1 MINTSAEYKEAI
13 LKNRVLHH
21 EAKIE
26 FVDGTVLT
34 PQDADLY
41 IFKISDNTSNTNS
54 FDIGAAIAK
63 QLELKIDNIEGVYR
77 EHNFSGAKI
86 TARVGLELSET
97 TEWLKKGI
105 FYAEPGT
112 LSGDTVS
119 VTALDSMTKF
129 DKSYTESKLQYPAT
143 LGQIVRDACS
153 VCNVSMSADIA
164 SFPQSNFVVTTR
176 PSDTSL
182 TFRQVLQCVGEIA
195 CLFFK
200 INEDDKLTANWYNTS
215 LLESKN
221 IKENTETVKIEDYT
235 GTIGTDDV
243 VVTGIKVVE
252 ESTTDSDTE
261 KNETEYLYGT
271 KGYVLEIKENKL
283 IQDGKGASV
292 AEFVGK
298 KVNGLTFRPLTIKCQ
313 GDPAIEAGDIAV
325 VTDRKGKEYKTILT
339 GATYTAKALQE
350 LLCGAV
356 SPERLSSTRY
366 SKATQVYRE
375 LRKTLTQQRSEFSK
389 ALEDLQGAMDEK
401 QGLYPV
407 TEKQEDGSNIL
418 YFCDKPTKK
427 ESKVVIKLNAKGWG
441 MSTDGGKT
449 WNAGVLVDGTTIT
462 KILNAVGINAD
473 WINAG
478 AITVKSQSGETIFSV
493 DVETGK
499 LIAKLAELGGWKVS
513 GTAIYKDIVSDN
525 TTYRVYFQPPAQSS
539 PDSTW
544 VLSCQQKTG
553 NGSFEGKFVLYSSGK
568 AKFGT
573 TIINP
578 DGSAQYGDIL
588 SISKTGIINSTTSGG
603 RCQLNGNSIYFG
615 VIKPYSDGWI
625 LKASSSERL
634 GIYHKDS
641 GGTDIIAAFQ
651 TGSTDNSEYNLIV
664 NQRAHFK
671 TYVKCQ
677 NLYADYINGKAPKSR
692 IVETENYDQRKLY
705 CYEMPTPLFGDVGEG
720 TLDDLGKCIIM
731 LDDIFSETIT
741 TSIEYQVFLQKEG
754 KGDIWVQ
761 EKNKNYFEVNG
772 TAGLKFAWE
781 IKAKQIEYE
790 YDRLEVFSDTDL
802 QEPEYEEQAAEMV
815 TNFYENLEVVQ

>member
-1 MINTSAEYKEAI
+1 MINTSAEYKKTI

-21 EAKIE
+21 ETKIE
-26 FVDGTVLT
+26 FADGTVIT
-34 PQDADLY
+34 AQDADLY
-41 IFKISDNTSNTNS
+41 TFKISDNTSNTNS

-63 QLELKIDNIEGVYR
+63 QLELKIDNIEGAYSER
-77 EHNFSGAKI
+77 NFSGAKI

-143 LGQIVRDACS
+143 LGQIVRDTCS
-153 VCNVSMSADIA
+153 ACNVSMSADIA
-164 SFPQSNFVVTTR
+164 SFPQNNFVVTAR

-182 TFRQVLQCVGEIA
+182 TFRQVLQYVGEIA

-200 INEDDKLTANWYNTS
+200 INEDDELTASWYNTS
-215 LLESKN
+215 LLESEN
-221 IKENTETVKIEDYT
+221 IKENTETVKVEDYT
-235 GTIGTDDV
+235 GTIETDDV

-375 LRKTLTQQRSEFSK
+375 LRKTLTQQQSEFSK
-389 ALEDLQGAMDEK
+389 ALEGLKNAMDEK

-418 YFCDKPTKK
+418 YFCDKPTRK
-427 ESKVVIKLNAKGWG
+427 ESKVVIELNAKGWG

-449 WNAGVLVDGTTIT
+449 WNVGTLVDGTTIT
-462 KILNAVGINAD
+462 KILNTVGINAD
-473 WINAG
+473 WINTG
-478 AITVKSQSGETIFSV
+478 ALTVKDDDGNIVLSV
-493 DVETGK
+493 DASTGK
-499 LIAKLAELGGWKVS
+499 LIARLAEIGGWGINSECMYKNVQVGNKQYVARITAPLKGNPT
-513 GTAIYKDIVSDN
+513 GTYII
-525 TTYRVYFQPPAQSS
+525 
-539 PDSTW
+539 
-544 VLSCQQKTG
+544 SCQERTLNDG
-553 NGSFEGKFVLYSSGK
+553 IWGSWILKFVLYGDGS
-568 AKFGT
+568 AKFGDNLK
-573 TIINP
+573 ILA
-578 DGSAQYGDIL
+578 DGAIHAYDDNGNLKTVID
-588 SISKTGIINSTTSGG
+588 KTGINHYENGNTIPYHYRTYRKSIHITKSSFSGGNTQYCYASGSVYISKNDLGLDEIIPAKYITVASNITNIASDSTTRIRS
-603 RCQLNGNSIYFG
+603 LVNLG
-615 VIKPYSDGWI
+615 VSADIKSVDSDGVTI
-625 LKASSSERL
+625 GYSVKCTFVHVSVKQESSS
-634 GIYHKDS
+634 
-641 GGTDIIAAFQ
+641 T
-651 TGSTDNSEYNLIV
+651 
-664 NQRAHFK
+664 
-671 TYVKCQ
+671 TYVGTYYPPSSINIEI
-677 NLYADYINGKAPKSR
+677 NLTY
-692 IVETENYDQRKLY
+692 
-705 CYEMPTPLFGDVGEG
+705 
-720 TLDDLGKCIIM
+720 
-731 LDDIFSETIT
+731 
-741 TSIEYQVFLQKEG
+741 
-754 KGDIWVQ
+754 
-761 EKNKNYFEVNG
+761 
-772 TAGLKFAWE
+772 
-781 IKAKQIEYE
+781 
-790 YDRLEVFSDTDL
+790 
-802 QEPEYEEQAAEMV
+802 
-815 TNFYENLEVVQ
+815 

>member
-1 MINTSAEYKEAI
+1 MINTSAEYKKTI

-21 EAKIE
+21 ETKIE
-26 FVDGTVLT
+26 FADGTVIT
-34 PQDADLY
+34 AQDADLY
-41 IFKISDNTSNTNS
+41 TFKISDNTSNTNS

-63 QLELKIDNIEGVYR
+63 QLELKIDNIEGAYSER
-77 EHNFSGAKI
+77 NFSGAKI

-143 LGQIVRDACS
+143 LGQIVRDTCS
-153 VCNVSMSADIA
+153 ACNVSMSADIA
-164 SFPQSNFVVTTR
+164 SFPQNNFVVTAR

-182 TFRQVLQCVGEIA
+182 TFRQVLQYVGEIA

-200 INEDDKLTANWYNTS
+200 INEDDELTASWYNTS
-215 LLESKN
+215 LLESEN
-221 IKENTETVKIEDYT
+221 IKENTETVKVEDYT
-235 GTIGTDDV
+235 GTIETDDV

-339 GATYTAKALQE
+339 GATYTARALQE

-375 LRKTLTQQRSEFSK
+375 LRKTLTQQQSEFSK
-389 ALEDLQGAMDEK
+389 ALEGLKNAMDEK

-418 YFCDKPTKK
+418 YFCDKPTRK
-427 ESKVVIKLNAKGWG
+427 ESKVVIELNAKGWG

-449 WNAGVLVDGTTIT
+449 WNAGTLVDGTTIT
-462 KILNAVGINAD
+462 KILNTIGVNAD
-473 WINAG
+473 WINTG
-478 AITVKSQSGETIFSV
+478 ALTVKDDEENIIFQVDINTKTVTVSGNIFLGNKDNKKGFLKILDKNGNVKTILDKDGIVHFDSENKSAPYHYRSEHCELRIRYKDFEGGGQEVCTASV
-493 DVETGK
+493 EFM
-499 LIAKLAELGGWKVS
+499 LAETSLSEEFLKYWMTYGSDAIKITASIKKIVSPGSPNVNGIYALGTFGTGDVDLYFDDVKTPCMKVNIECS
-513 GTAIYKDIVSDN
+513 YINYGFNNISPRYIAPNYVYLNVDIV
-525 TTYRVYFQPPAQSS
+525 Y
-539 PDSTW
+539 
-544 VLSCQQKTG
+544 
-553 NGSFEGKFVLYSSGK
+553 
-568 AKFGT
+568 
-573 TIINP
+573 
-578 DGSAQYGDIL
+578 
-588 SISKTGIINSTTSGG
+588 
-603 RCQLNGNSIYFG
+603 
-615 VIKPYSDGWI
+615 
-625 LKASSSERL
+625 
-634 GIYHKDS
+634 
-641 GGTDIIAAFQ
+641 
-651 TGSTDNSEYNLIV
+651 
-664 NQRAHFK
+664 
-671 TYVKCQ
+671 
-677 NLYADYINGKAPKSR
+677 
-692 IVETENYDQRKLY
+692 
-705 CYEMPTPLFGDVGEG
+705 
-720 TLDDLGKCIIM
+720 
-731 LDDIFSETIT
+731 
-741 TSIEYQVFLQKEG
+741 
-754 KGDIWVQ
+754 
-761 EKNKNYFEVNG
+761 
-772 TAGLKFAWE
+772 
-781 IKAKQIEYE
+781 
-790 YDRLEVFSDTDL
+790 
-802 QEPEYEEQAAEMV
+802 
-815 TNFYENLEVVQ
+815 

>member
-1 MINTSAEYKEAI
+1 MINTSAEYKKTI

-21 EAKIE
+21 ETKIE
-26 FVDGTVLT
+26 FTDGTVIT
-34 PQDADLY
+34 ARDADLY
-41 IFKISDNTSNTNS
+41 TFKISDNTSNTNS

-63 QLELKIDNIEGVYR
+63 QLELKIDNIEGAYSGR
-77 EHNFSGAKI
+77 NFSGAKI

-153 VCNVSMSADIA
+153 ACNVSMSADIA
-164 SFPQSNFVVTTR
+164 SFPQNNFVVTAR

-182 TFRQVLQCVGEIA
+182 TFRQVLQYVGEIA

-200 INEDDKLTANWYNTS
+200 INEDDELTASWYNTS
-215 LLESKN
+215 LLESEN
-221 IKENTETVKIEDYT
+221 IKENTETVKVEDYT
-235 GTIGTDDV
+235 GTIETDDV

-375 LRKTLTQQRSEFSK
+375 LRKTLTQQQSEFSK
-389 ALEDLQGAMDEK
+389 ALEGLKNAMDEK

-418 YFCDKPTKK
+418 YFCDKPTRK
-427 ESKVVIKLNAKGWG
+427 ESKVVIELNAKGWG

-449 WNAGVLVDGTTIT
+449 WNVGTLVDGTTIT
-462 KILNAVGINAD
+462 KILNTVGINAD
-473 WINAG
+473 WINTG
-478 AITVKSQSGETIFSV
+478 ALTVKDDDGNIVLSV
-493 DVETGK
+493 DASTGK
-499 LIAKLAELGGWKVS
+499 LIARLAEIGGWGINSECMYKNVQVGNKQYVARITAPLKGNPT
-513 GTAIYKDIVSDN
+513 GTYII
-525 TTYRVYFQPPAQSS
+525 
-539 PDSTW
+539 
-544 VLSCQQKTG
+544 SCQERTLNDG
-553 NGSFEGKFVLYSSGK
+553 IWGSWILKFVLYGDGS
-568 AKFGT
+568 AKFGDNLK
-573 TIINP
+573 ILA
-578 DGSAQYGDIL
+578 DGAIHVYDDNGNLKTVID
-588 SISKTGIINSTTSGG
+588 KTGINHYENGNTIPYHYRTYRKSIHITKSSFSGGNTQYCYASGSVYISKNDLGLDEIIPAKYITVASNVTNIASDSTTRIRS
-603 RCQLNGNSIYFG
+603 LVNLG
-615 VIKPYSDGWI
+615 VSADIKSVDSDGVTI
-625 LKASSSERL
+625 GYSVKCTFVHVSVKQESSS
-634 GIYHKDS
+634 
-641 GGTDIIAAFQ
+641 T
-651 TGSTDNSEYNLIV
+651 
-664 NQRAHFK
+664 
-671 TYVKCQ
+671 TYVGTYYPPSSINIEI
-677 NLYADYINGKAPKSR
+677 NLTY
-692 IVETENYDQRKLY
+692 
-705 CYEMPTPLFGDVGEG
+705 
-720 TLDDLGKCIIM
+720 
-731 LDDIFSETIT
+731 
-741 TSIEYQVFLQKEG
+741 
-754 KGDIWVQ
+754 
-761 EKNKNYFEVNG
+761 
-772 TAGLKFAWE
+772 
-781 IKAKQIEYE
+781 
-790 YDRLEVFSDTDL
+790 
-802 QEPEYEEQAAEMV
+802 
-815 TNFYENLEVVQ
+815 

>member
-1 MINTSAEYKEAI
+1 MINTSAEYKKTI

-21 EAKIE
+21 ETKIE
-26 FVDGTVLT
+26 FADGTVIT
-34 PQDADLY
+34 AQDADLY
-41 IFKISDNTSNTNS
+41 TFKISDNTSNTNS

-63 QLELKIDNIEGVYR
+63 QLELKIDNIEGAYSER
-77 EHNFSGAKI
+77 NFSGAKI

-153 VCNVSMSADIA
+153 ACNVSMSADIA
-164 SFPQSNFVVTTR
+164 SFPQNNFVVTAR

-182 TFRQVLQCVGEIA
+182 TFRQVLQYVGEIA

-200 INEDDKLTANWYNTS
+200 INEDDELTASWYNTS
-215 LLESKN
+215 LLESEN
-221 IKENTETVKIEDYT
+221 IKENTETVKVEDYT
-235 GTIGTDDV
+235 GTIETDDV

-356 SPERLSSTRY
+356 SPECLSSTRY

-375 LRKTLTQQRSEFSK
+375 LRKTLTQQQSEFSR
-389 ALEDLQGAMDEK
+389 ALEGLKNAMDEK

-418 YFCDKPTKK
+418 YFCDKPTRK
-427 ESKVVIKLNAKGWG
+427 ESKVVIELNAKGWG

-449 WNAGVLVDGTTIT
+449 WNVGTLVDGTTIT
-462 KILNAVGINAD
+462 KILNTVGINAD
-473 WINAG
+473 WINTG
-478 AITVKSQSGETIFSV
+478 ALTVKDDDGNIVLSV
-493 DVETGK
+493 DASTGK
-499 LIAKLAELGGWKVS
+499 LIARLAEIGGWGINSECMYKNVQVGNKQYVARITAPLKGNPT
-513 GTAIYKDIVSDN
+513 GTYII
-525 TTYRVYFQPPAQSS
+525 
-539 PDSTW
+539 
-544 VLSCQQKTG
+544 SCQERTLNDG
-553 NGSFEGKFVLYSSGK
+553 IWGSWILKFVLYGDGS
-568 AKFGT
+568 AKFGDNLKILADGAIHVYDDNGNLK
-573 TIINP
+573 TII
-578 DGSAQYGDIL
+578 D
-588 SISKTGIINSTTSGG
+588 KTGINHYENGNTIPYHYRTYRKSIHITKSSFSGGNTQYCYASGSVYIPKNDLGLDEIIPAKYITVASNITNIASNSTTRIRS
-603 RCQLNGNSIYFG
+603 LVNLG
-615 VIKPYSDGWI
+615 VSADIKSVDSDGVTI
-625 LKASSSERL
+625 GYSVKCTFVHVSVKQESSS
-634 GIYHKDS
+634 
-641 GGTDIIAAFQ
+641 T
-651 TGSTDNSEYNLIV
+651 
-664 NQRAHFK
+664 
-671 TYVKCQ
+671 TYVGTYYPPSSINIEI
-677 NLYADYINGKAPKSR
+677 NLTY
-692 IVETENYDQRKLY
+692 
-705 CYEMPTPLFGDVGEG
+705 
-720 TLDDLGKCIIM
+720 
-731 LDDIFSETIT
+731 
-741 TSIEYQVFLQKEG
+741 
-754 KGDIWVQ
+754 
-761 EKNKNYFEVNG
+761 
-772 TAGLKFAWE
+772 
-781 IKAKQIEYE
+781 
-790 YDRLEVFSDTDL
+790 
-802 QEPEYEEQAAEMV
+802 
-815 TNFYENLEVVQ
+815 

>member
-1 MINTSAEYKEAI
+1 MINTSAEYKKTI

-21 EAKIE
+21 ETKIE
-26 FVDGTVLT
+26 FADGTVIT
-34 PQDADLY
+34 AQDADLY
-41 IFKISDNTSNTNS
+41 TFKISDNTSNTNS

-63 QLELKIDNIEGVYR
+63 QLELKIDNIEGAYSER
-77 EHNFSGAKI
+77 NFSGAKI

-129 DKSYTESKLQYPAT
+129 DKSYAESKLQYPAT
-143 LGQIVRDACS
+143 LGQIVRDTCS
-153 VCNVSMSADIA
+153 ACNVSMSADIA
-164 SFPQSNFVVTTR
+164 SFPQNNFVVTAR

-182 TFRQVLQCVGEIA
+182 TFRQVLQYVGEIA

-200 INEDDKLTANWYNTS
+200 INEDDELTASWYNTS
-215 LLESKN
+215 LLESEN
-221 IKENTETVKIEDYT
+221 IKENTETVKVEDYT
-235 GTIGTDDV
+235 GTIETDDV

-375 LRKTLTQQRSEFSK
+375 LRKTLTQQQSEFSK
-389 ALEDLQGAMDEK
+389 ALEGLKNAMDEK

-418 YFCDKPTKK
+418 YFCDKPTRK
-427 ESKVVIKLNAKGWG
+427 ESKVVIELNAKGWG

-449 WNAGVLVDGTTIT
+449 WNVGTLVDGTTIT
-462 KILNAVGINAD
+462 KILNTVGINAD
-473 WINAG
+473 WINTG
-478 AITVKSQSGETIFSV
+478 ALTVKDDDGNIVLSV
-493 DVETGK
+493 DASTGK
-499 LIAKLAELGGWKVS
+499 LIARLAEIGGWGINSECMYKNVQVGNKQYVARITAPLKGNPT
-513 GTAIYKDIVSDN
+513 GTYII
-525 TTYRVYFQPPAQSS
+525 
-539 PDSTW
+539 
-544 VLSCQQKTG
+544 SCQERTLNDG
-553 NGSFEGKFVLYSSGK
+553 IWGSWILKFVLYGDGS
-568 AKFGT
+568 AKFGDNLK
-573 TIINP
+573 ILA
-578 DGSAQYGDIL
+578 DGAIHAYDDNGNLKTVID
-588 SISKTGIINSTTSGG
+588 KTGINHYENGNTIPYHYRTYRKSIHITKSSFSGGNTQYCYASGSVYISKNDLGLDEIIPAKYITVASNITNIASDSTTRIRS
-603 RCQLNGNSIYFG
+603 LVNLG
-615 VIKPYSDGWI
+615 VSADIKSVDSDGVTI
-625 LKASSSERL
+625 EYSVKCTFVHVSVKQESSS
-634 GIYHKDS
+634 
-641 GGTDIIAAFQ
+641 T
-651 TGSTDNSEYNLIV
+651 
-664 NQRAHFK
+664 
-671 TYVKCQ
+671 TYVGTYYPPSSINIEI
-677 NLYADYINGKAPKSR
+677 NLTY
-692 IVETENYDQRKLY
+692 
-705 CYEMPTPLFGDVGEG
+705 
-720 TLDDLGKCIIM
+720 
-731 LDDIFSETIT
+731 
-741 TSIEYQVFLQKEG
+741 
-754 KGDIWVQ
+754 
-761 EKNKNYFEVNG
+761 
-772 TAGLKFAWE
+772 
-781 IKAKQIEYE
+781 
-790 YDRLEVFSDTDL
+790 
-802 QEPEYEEQAAEMV
+802 
-815 TNFYENLEVVQ
+815 

>member
-1 MINTSAEYKEAI
+1 MINTSAEYKKTI

-21 EAKIE
+21 ETKIE
-26 FVDGTVLT
+26 FADGTVIT
-34 PQDADLY
+34 AQDADLY
-41 IFKISDNTSNTNS
+41 TFKISDNTSNTNS

-63 QLELKIDNIEGVYR
+63 QLELKIDNIEGAYSER
-77 EHNFSGAKI
+77 NFSGAKI

-143 LGQIVRDACS
+143 LGQIVRDTCS
-153 VCNVSMSADIA
+153 ACNVSMSADIA
-164 SFPQSNFVVTTR
+164 SFPQNNFVVTAR

-182 TFRQVLQCVGEIA
+182 TFRQVLQYVGEIA

-200 INEDDKLTANWYNTS
+200 INEDDELTASWYNTS
-215 LLESKN
+215 LLESEN
-221 IKENTETVKIEDYT
+221 IKENTETVKVEDYT
-235 GTIGTDDV
+235 GTIETDDV

-375 LRKTLTQQRSEFSK
+375 LRKTLTQQQSEFSK
-389 ALEDLQGAMDEK
+389 ALEGLKNAMDEK

-418 YFCDKPTKK
+418 YFCDKPTRK
-427 ESKVVIKLNAKGWG
+427 ESKVVIELNAKGWG

-449 WNAGVLVDGTTIT
+449 WNVGTLVDGTTIT
-462 KILNAVGINAD
+462 KILNTVGINAD
-473 WINAG
+473 WINTG
-478 AITVKSQSGETIFSV
+478 ALTVKDDDGNIVLSV
-493 DVETGK
+493 DASTGK
-499 LIAKLAELGGWKVS
+499 LIARLAEIGGWGINSECMYKNVQVGNKQYVARITAPLKGNPT
-513 GTAIYKDIVSDN
+513 GTYII
-525 TTYRVYFQPPAQSS
+525 
-539 PDSTW
+539 
-544 VLSCQQKTG
+544 SCQERTLNDG
-553 NGSFEGKFVLYSSGK
+553 IWGSWILKFVLYGDGS
-568 AKFGT
+568 AKFGDNLK
-573 TIINP
+573 ILA
-578 DGSAQYGDIL
+578 DGAIHAYDDNGNLKTVID
-588 SISKTGIINSTTSGG
+588 KTGINHYENGNTIPYHYRTYRKSIHITKSSFSGGNTQYCYASGSVYISKNDLGLDEIIPAKYITVASNITNIASDSTTRIRS
-603 RCQLNGNSIYFG
+603 LVNLG
-615 VIKPYSDGWI
+615 VSADIKSVDSDGVTI
-625 LKASSSERL
+625 GYSVKCTFVHVSVKQKSSS
-634 GIYHKDS
+634 
-641 GGTDIIAAFQ
+641 T
-651 TGSTDNSEYNLIV
+651 
-664 NQRAHFK
+664 
-671 TYVKCQ
+671 TYVGTYYPPSGINIEI
-677 NLYADYINGKAPKSR
+677 NLTY
-692 IVETENYDQRKLY
+692 
-705 CYEMPTPLFGDVGEG
+705 
-720 TLDDLGKCIIM
+720 
-731 LDDIFSETIT
+731 
-741 TSIEYQVFLQKEG
+741 
-754 KGDIWVQ
+754 
-761 EKNKNYFEVNG
+761 
-772 TAGLKFAWE
+772 
-781 IKAKQIEYE
+781 
-790 YDRLEVFSDTDL
+790 
-802 QEPEYEEQAAEMV
+802 
-815 TNFYENLEVVQ
+815 

>member
-21 EAKIE
+21 ETKIE
-26 FVDGTVLT
+26 FTDGTVIT
-34 PQDADLY
+34 AQDAELHT
-41 IFKISDNTSNTNS
+41 FKISDNTSNTNS

-63 QLELKIDNIEGVYR
+63 QLEIKIDNIEGAYSER
-77 EHNFSGAKI
+77 NFSGAKI
-86 TARVGLELSET
+86 TARAGLELSET

-313 GDPAIEAGDIAV
+313 GDPAVETGDIAI

-339 GATYTAKALQE
+339 GVTYTAKALQE

-366 SKATQVYRE
+366 SKATQIYRE
-375 LRKTLTQQRSEFSK
+375 LRKTLTQQRSGFSK
-389 ALEDLQGAMDEK
+389 ALKDLQNAMDEK
-401 QGLYPV
+401 QGLYPI
-407 TEKQEDGSNIL
+407 TEKQEDGGNIL
-418 YFCDKPTKK
+418 YFCDKPIRK
-427 ESKVVIKLNAKGWG
+427 ESKVVIELNAKGWG

-473 WINAG
+473 WINTG
-478 AITVKSQSGETIFSV
+478 ALTVKGNGEDTILSI
-493 DVETGK
+493 DVKTGK
-499 LIAKLAELGGWKVS
+499 LITKAAQIGGWNVDEK
-513 GTAIYKDIVSDN
+513 AIYKDVTINEND
-525 TTYRVYFQPPAQSS
+525 YRVYLQPPNAVSGEE
-539 PDSTW
+539 TW
-544 VLSCQQKTG
+544 VFSVQKKI
-553 NGSFEGKFVLYSSGK
+553 NGSYNGVFVIRASGSVASYSAEPNTKVEIKNGLLEFCKKDATYNDSYLVYGNIRAGDNGLEIQFSDSGDYTDTQILNAKSLRKCYTGLIFKSYGNQEVSTNGVTREWKELRLATNVSKQDTNICRYTSYSAGYHRIIVNKKGTYHFAIRIITRSPSAYKRVYVTPTVNGERYESYTDTECSIAANLECQTLKNYVLDLEKNDAVGFAVASVDGVAFYVKIQDMNVFVLDYESKYS
-568 AKFGT
+568 
-573 TIINP
+573 
-578 DGSAQYGDIL
+578 
-588 SISKTGIINSTTSGG
+588 
-603 RCQLNGNSIYFG
+603 
-615 VIKPYSDGWI
+615 
-625 LKASSSERL
+625 
-634 GIYHKDS
+634 
-641 GGTDIIAAFQ
+641 
-651 TGSTDNSEYNLIV
+651 
-664 NQRAHFK
+664 
-671 TYVKCQ
+671 
-677 NLYADYINGKAPKSR
+677 
-692 IVETENYDQRKLY
+692 
-705 CYEMPTPLFGDVGEG
+705 
-720 TLDDLGKCIIM
+720 
-731 LDDIFSETIT
+731 
-741 TSIEYQVFLQKEG
+741 
-754 KGDIWVQ
+754 
-761 EKNKNYFEVNG
+761 
-772 TAGLKFAWE
+772 
-781 IKAKQIEYE
+781 
-790 YDRLEVFSDTDL
+790 
-802 QEPEYEEQAAEMV
+802 
-815 TNFYENLEVVQ
+815 

>member
-1 MINTSAEYKEAI
+1 MINTSAEYKKTI

-21 EAKIE
+21 ETKIE
-26 FVDGTVLT
+26 FADGTVIT
-34 PQDADLY
+34 AQDADLY
-41 IFKISDNTSNTNS
+41 TFRISDNTSNTNS

-63 QLELKIDNIEGVYR
+63 QLELKIDNIEGAYSER
-77 EHNFSGAKI
+77 NFSGAKI

-143 LGQIVRDACS
+143 LGQIVRDTCS
-153 VCNVSMSADIA
+153 ACNVSMSADIA
-164 SFPQSNFVVTTR
+164 SFPQNNFVVTAR

-182 TFRQVLQCVGEIA
+182 TFRQVLQYVGEIA

-200 INEDDKLTANWYNTS
+200 INEDDELTASWYNTS
-215 LLESKN
+215 LLESEN
-221 IKENTETVKIEDYT
+221 IKENTETVKVEDYT
-235 GTIGTDDV
+235 GTIETDDV

-375 LRKTLTQQRSEFSK
+375 LRKTLTQQQSEFSK
-389 ALEDLQGAMDEK
+389 ALEGLKNAMDEK

-418 YFCDKPTKK
+418 YFCDKPTRK
-427 ESKVVIKLNAKGWG
+427 ESKVVIELNAKGWG

-449 WNAGVLVDGTTIT
+449 WNAGTLVDGTTIT
-462 KILNAVGINAD
+462 KILNTIGVNAD
-473 WINAG
+473 WINTG
-478 AITVKSQSGETIFSV
+478 ALTVKDDEENIIFQVDINTKTVTVSGNIFLGNKDNKKGFLKILDKNGNVKTILDKDGIVHFDSENKSAPYHYRSEHCELRIRYKDFKGGGQEVCTASV
-493 DVETGK
+493 EFM
-499 LIAKLAELGGWKVS
+499 LAETSLSEEFLKYWMTYGSDAIKITASIKKIVSPGSPNVNGIYALGTFGIGDIDLYFDDVKTPCMKVNIECS
-513 GTAIYKDIVSDN
+513 YINYGFNNISPRYIAPNYVYLNVDIV
-525 TTYRVYFQPPAQSS
+525 Y
-539 PDSTW
+539 
-544 VLSCQQKTG
+544 
-553 NGSFEGKFVLYSSGK
+553 
-568 AKFGT
+568 
-573 TIINP
+573 
-578 DGSAQYGDIL
+578 
-588 SISKTGIINSTTSGG
+588 
-603 RCQLNGNSIYFG
+603 
-615 VIKPYSDGWI
+615 
-625 LKASSSERL
+625 
-634 GIYHKDS
+634 
-641 GGTDIIAAFQ
+641 
-651 TGSTDNSEYNLIV
+651 
-664 NQRAHFK
+664 
-671 TYVKCQ
+671 
-677 NLYADYINGKAPKSR
+677 
-692 IVETENYDQRKLY
+692 
-705 CYEMPTPLFGDVGEG
+705 
-720 TLDDLGKCIIM
+720 
-731 LDDIFSETIT
+731 
-741 TSIEYQVFLQKEG
+741 
-754 KGDIWVQ
+754 
-761 EKNKNYFEVNG
+761 
-772 TAGLKFAWE
+772 
-781 IKAKQIEYE
+781 
-790 YDRLEVFSDTDL
+790 
-802 QEPEYEEQAAEMV
+802 
-815 TNFYENLEVVQ
+815 

>member
-1 MINTSAEYKEAI
+1 MINTSAKYKEAI

-41 IFKISDNTSNTNS
+41 IFKISDNASNTNS

-63 QLELKIDNIEGVYR
+63 QLELKIDNIEGIYR

-129 DKSYTESKLQYPAT
+129 DKPYTESKLQYPAT

-153 VCNVSMSADIA
+153 VCDVTMSADIA
-164 SFPQSNFVVTTR
+164 SFPQSNFVVTAR

-182 TFRQVLQCVGEIA
+182 TFRQVLQYVGEIA

-200 INEDDKLTANWYNTS
+200 INEDDELTASWYNTS
-215 LLESKN
+215 LLESEN
-221 IKENTETVKIEDYT
+221 IKENTETVKVEDYT
-235 GTIGTDDV
+235 GTIETDDV

-313 GDPAIEAGDIAV
+313 GDPAVEAGDIAV

-339 GATYTAKALQE
+339 GVTYTAKALQE

-375 LRKTLTQQRSEFSK
+375 LRKTLTQQQSEFSK
-389 ALEDLQGAMDEK
+389 ALEGLKNAMDEK

-418 YFCDKPTKK
+418 YFCDKPTRK
-427 ESKVVIKLNAKGWG
+427 ESKVVIELNAKGWG
-441 MSTDGGKT
+441 MSTDGGET
-449 WNAGVLVDGTTIT
+449 WNAGTLVDGTTIT
-462 KILNAVGINAD
+462 KILNTIGVNAD
-473 WINAG
+473 WINTG
-478 AITVKSQSGETIFSV
+478 ALTVKDDEENIVFQVNIDTKTVTVSGNILLGNKDNKKGFLKILDENGNVKTILDKDGIVHFDSENKIAPYHYRSEHCELRIRYKDFEGGGQEVCTASV
-493 DVETGK
+493 EFM
-499 LIAKLAELGGWKVS
+499 LAETSLSEEFLKYWMTYGSDAIKITASIKKIVSPGSPNVNGIYALGTFGIGDIDLYFDDVKTPCMKANIECSYINYGFNNMSPRYIAPNYV
-513 GTAIYKDIVSDN
+513 YLNVDIV
-525 TTYRVYFQPPAQSS
+525 Y
-539 PDSTW
+539 
-544 VLSCQQKTG
+544 
-553 NGSFEGKFVLYSSGK
+553 
-568 AKFGT
+568 
-573 TIINP
+573 
-578 DGSAQYGDIL
+578 
-588 SISKTGIINSTTSGG
+588 
-603 RCQLNGNSIYFG
+603 
-615 VIKPYSDGWI
+615 
-625 LKASSSERL
+625 
-634 GIYHKDS
+634 
-641 GGTDIIAAFQ
+641 
-651 TGSTDNSEYNLIV
+651 
-664 NQRAHFK
+664 
-671 TYVKCQ
+671 
-677 NLYADYINGKAPKSR
+677 
-692 IVETENYDQRKLY
+692 
-705 CYEMPTPLFGDVGEG
+705 
-720 TLDDLGKCIIM
+720 
-731 LDDIFSETIT
+731 
-741 TSIEYQVFLQKEG
+741 
-754 KGDIWVQ
+754 
-761 EKNKNYFEVNG
+761 
-772 TAGLKFAWE
+772 
-781 IKAKQIEYE
+781 
-790 YDRLEVFSDTDL
+790 
-802 QEPEYEEQAAEMV
+802 
-815 TNFYENLEVVQ
+815 

>member
-21 EAKIE
+21 ETKIE
-26 FVDGTVLT
+26 FTDGTVIT
-34 PQDADLY
+34 AQDADLY
-41 IFKISDNTSNTNS
+41 TFKISDNTSNTNS

-63 QLELKIDNIEGVYR
+63 QLEIKIDNIEGTYSER
-77 EHNFSGAKI
+77 NFSGAKI

-143 LGQIVRDACS
+143 LGQIVRDTCS
-153 VCNVSMSADIA
+153 VCNASMSADIA
-164 SFPQSNFVVTTR
+164 SFPQSNFVVTAR

-182 TFRQVLQCVGEIA
+182 TFRQVLQYVGEIA

-200 INEDDKLTANWYNTS
+200 INEDDELTASWYNTS
-215 LLESKN
+215 LLESEN
-221 IKENTETVKIEDYT
+221 IKENTETVKVEDYT
-235 GTIGTDDV
+235 GTIETDDV

-375 LRKTLTQQRSEFSK
+375 LRKTLTQQQSEFSK
-389 ALEDLQGAMDEK
+389 ALEGLKNAMNEK

-427 ESKVVIKLNAKGWG
+427 ESKVVIELNAKGWG
-441 MSTDGGKT
+441 MSTDGGET
-449 WNAGVLVDGTTIT
+449 WNAGTLVDGTTIT
-462 KILNAVGINAD
+462 KILNTIGINAD
-473 WINAG
+473 WINTG
-478 AITVKSQSGETIFSV
+478 ALTVKDNDGNVVLSIDASE
-493 DVETGK
+493 GK
-499 LIAKLAELGGWKVS
+499 LIAKLAEIGDWNVDKD
-513 GTAIYKDIVSDN
+513 AIYKYTTVDGDN
-525 TTYRVYFQPPAQSS
+525 YRVYFQPPSQYDTRVLFIQKRINGLYKDIFAIAVDGSLKMYSEITRNMIKIDTDEISFWKYNENGNIYSQQGLIHLSEDNELELHFSNKDNTIHEILNPGRLAQCYGRLIYKSYGNTEITTNGITK
-539 PDSTW
+539 DW
-544 VLSCQQKTG
+544 VNLKVNSNISKYKTG
-553 NGSFEGKFVLYSSGK
+553 FCEPVNYSGGIYSRIKVKKKGVYHFTIRVVTHCPSAYKRMYIAPLVNGDRYASYTDMEYSIIANTENQTLKNYVLELEKNDEVGFMAASADGVAFYVKIQDMNVFALDYEGKYS
-568 AKFGT
+568 
-573 TIINP
+573 
-578 DGSAQYGDIL
+578 
-588 SISKTGIINSTTSGG
+588 
-603 RCQLNGNSIYFG
+603 
-615 VIKPYSDGWI
+615 
-625 LKASSSERL
+625 AS
-634 GIYHKDS
+634 
-641 GGTDIIAAFQ
+641 
-651 TGSTDNSEYNLIV
+651 
-664 NQRAHFK
+664 
-671 TYVKCQ
+671 
-677 NLYADYINGKAPKSR
+677 
-692 IVETENYDQRKLY
+692 
-705 CYEMPTPLFGDVGEG
+705 
-720 TLDDLGKCIIM
+720 
-731 LDDIFSETIT
+731 
-741 TSIEYQVFLQKEG
+741 
-754 KGDIWVQ
+754 
-761 EKNKNYFEVNG
+761 
-772 TAGLKFAWE
+772 
-781 IKAKQIEYE
+781 
-790 YDRLEVFSDTDL
+790 
-802 QEPEYEEQAAEMV
+802 
-815 TNFYENLEVVQ
+815 